1 MSNPQVSTVPSMG
14 GLALRSV
21 IFAVVLTAILL
32 ALFGPR
38 GPTQLSHVMAS
49 AHLHAP
55 RLELLAS
62 ASLPIK
68 IHLATVLAA
77 VVLATW
83 QMVGP
88 KGRTMHR
95 ILGWTLAI
103 LLLTTAVAS
112 LFIHDPRGGLFN
124 PFQLFSVWTLI
135 GVPLALV
142 AARRHKVR
150 RHASAMAGL
159 YFGGLIFA
167 GLLTFLPG
175 RLLWSVFFG

>member
-21 IFAVVLTAILL
+21 IMAVVLTAILL

-38 GPTQLSHVMAS
+38 GLSQLGHVVAG
-49 AHLHAP
+49 ARLHAP
-55 RLELLAS
+55 RLDLLAS
-62 ASLPIK
+62 ASLAIK
-68 IHLATVLAA
+68 IHLTTVSAA

-95 ILGWTLAI
+95 ILGWALAI
-103 LLLTTAVAS
+103 LLVTTAVAS

-124 PFQLFSVWTLI
+124 PFQLFAVWTLI
-135 GVPLALV
+135 GVPIAIV
-142 AARRHKVR
+142 AARRHKVKY
-150 RHASAMAGL
+150 HARSMAGL

-175 RLLWSVFFG
+175 RLMWSVFVG